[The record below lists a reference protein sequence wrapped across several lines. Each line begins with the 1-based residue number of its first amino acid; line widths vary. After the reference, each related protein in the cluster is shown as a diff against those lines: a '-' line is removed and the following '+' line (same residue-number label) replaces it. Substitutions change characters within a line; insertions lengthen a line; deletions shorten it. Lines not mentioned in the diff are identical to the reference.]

1 MNIRSRHCIYLYVIF
16 CVGLCEKKLKS
27 ALSFGNDVPLSKM
40 CTICREFKIQFIREH
55 KESGCPFAASLYCS
69 VCAVY
74 GHTME
79 TCANR
84 PKAVYTQPCFMEQL
98 IPPSIQSP
106 LQVAKGTPLTNQEE
120 HINDIIQNHI
130 ERTAKTCQ
138 GVIRIKKDD
147 KVIRAYLM
155 ARSIIGTRVKAKG
168 CRDLLELHAKEQSK
182 RLVSFPDKW

>member
-1 MNIRSRHCIYLYVIF
+1 MNIRSRHCIYLSSSF

-27 ALSFGNDVPLSKM
+27 FWRTLETTYPSKM

-74 GHTME
+74 GHTAE

-106 LQVAKGTPLTNQEE
+106 LQVTKGTPLTNQEE

-130 ERTAKTCQ
+130 ERTANTCQ